1 MDEVDIATL
10 RDRVRAM
17 ERTTSVREPLSRSAA
32 IDLLLPGG
40 LLAGSTYVVHGSH
53 SLLATLLAGGSAD
66 GRWCALVGLPDLGV
80 ESASGL
86 GVDLT
91 RTLAVPDPG
100 EAWAEVTATLVE
112 ALPLVAVRPVT
123 APTRGDVTRL
133 SARLRARSSA
143 LVVLLDDRLDAG
155 TRWPGVEAHL
165 RLQHQEWRGITAG
178 RGRLL
183 SRDLS
188 VEVRPR
194 TGTARV
200 VELTQHVDGTVHP
213 APPRRATGLAT
224 DVTTDLATDLRVH
237 LTTEAVAS

>member
-1 MDEVDIATL
+1 MSEVDIATL

-17 ERTTSVREPLSRSAA
+17 ERTTAVREPLSRSAA

-40 LLAGSTYVVHGSH
+40 LRAGSTYVVHGSH
-53 SLLATLLAGGSAD
+53 GLLATLLAGGSAE
-66 GRWCALVGLPDLGV
+66 GRWCGLVGLPDLGV

-112 ALPLVAVRPVT
+112 ALPLVGVRPSA

-143 LVVLLDDRLDAG
+143 LVVLLDDEVGGPAG
-155 TRWPGVEAHL
+155 SSGTSDTPVRWPGVEARL
-165 RLQHQEWRGITAG
+165 RVLRQEWRGITGG

-183 SRDLS
+183 GRDLT

-200 VELTQHVDGTVHP
+200 VELTQHADGTVHP
-213 APPRRATGLAT
+213 APLRRAAGLTA
-224 DVTTDLATDLRVH
+224 
-237 LTTEAVAS
+237 EAVAS